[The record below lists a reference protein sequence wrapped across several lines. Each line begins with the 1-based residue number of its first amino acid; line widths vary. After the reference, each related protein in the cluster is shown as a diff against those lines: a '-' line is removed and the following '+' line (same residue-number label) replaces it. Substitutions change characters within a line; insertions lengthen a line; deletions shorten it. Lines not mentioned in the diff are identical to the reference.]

1 MESNEL
7 KIVNIKNRSC
17 YYFDDMIKI
26 EDFHLGNI
34 LLDEKSYGSV
44 SIYDILYK
52 QLIGPKPYLL
62 EIKHLVS
69 QETSIAYVF
78 PTITRK

>member
-7 KIVNIKNRSC
+7 KIVNVKNRSC

-44 SIYDILYK
+44 SIYDVLYN
-52 QLIGPKPYLL
+52 
-62 EIKHLVS
+62 
-69 QETSIAYVF
+69 
-78 PTITRK
+78 